1 MGCLSPEVDSSLGWE
16 VTTFLIG
23 KLLQRPCNTWAS
35 EKIALRSLFEDPDW
49 EFTDISG
56 ISPSCLD
63 RAEAYGLGHKF
74 RPHP

>member
-1 MGCLSPEVDSSLGWE
+1 MSLSRSGFQSWLGGNNFPYWSY
-16 VTTFLIG
+16 
-23 KLLQRPCNTWAS
+23 CNTLAS
-35 EKIALRSLFEDPDW
+35 EKIALRSLFDDPDW